1 MARGKLDME
10 IKSKIFLVV
19 FTYIFIASNNVQAQS
34 VFPIEITD
42 EGHILLEAEINSV
55 QGAFLLDTGAGL
67 TAITKDF
74 ASQIGGLVKLDRG
87 YTAFRATGER
97 HNIDLYI
104 GNSITIG
111 SVPLQKSSLA
121 IIDADW
127 PIDGLYR

>member
-10 IKSKIFLVV
+10 INSKIFLVV

-42 EGHILLEAEINSV
+42 QEHILLEAEINNV
-55 QGAFLLDTGAGL
+55 QGDFLLDTGAGL

-74 ASQIGGLVKLDRG
+74 ASQIGGLVKRDRG

-97 HNIDLYI
+97 LNIDLYSGRSRRI
-104 GNSITIG
+104 RI
-111 SVPLQKSSLA
+111 V
-121 IIDADW
+121 
-127 PIDGLYR
+127 